1 MKENSNMKRDEN
13 VGKFCHECGQAI
25 QWYNLEGAEDENT

>member
-13 VGKFCHECGQAI
+13 VDKFYHECGQAI
-25 QWYNLEGAEDENT
+25 QWDNLGGSGR